1 MHHDTYAHYRYFAE
15 KGIIPVIPLS
25 EKSKNI
31 LPHSSGSPNVRLNA
45 DGMPL
50 CPAGTPMRFHG
61 YNKRKRTQVF
71 SCPAKRN
78 THRDGKSVYVF
89 HDCDCPDG
97 KDCKPDSTM
106 GPFVYIKSDTDPRL
120 FPPIPRNSRKFRDIM
135 NQRSG
140 SERVNSVVDSYNI
153 DGAHRNA
160 DYGLIRLYLAN
171 IVHHAVIRRIEALK
185 TASPEELLRKVLQKI
200 RARPPDS

>member
-15 KGIIPVIPLS
+15 KGIVPVIPLS

-31 LPHSSGSPNVRLNA
+31 LPHSSGSPDVRLNA

-50 CPAGTPMRFHG
+50 CPAGAPMRFHG

-120 FPPIPRNSRKFRDIM
+120 FPPIPRNSRKFKDIM